1 MDSVAKWSEDV
12 LPVLMRI
19 ERVAEII
26 RNDATSGHR
35 WNVERAGEII
45 NLVRIA
51 QSKAQ
56 EPLDN
61 GDV

>member
-1 MDSVAKWSEDV
+1 
-12 LPVLMRI
+12 MRI

-35 WNVERAGEII
+35 WNMERAGEII

>member
-1 MDSVAKWSEDV
+1 MAKWSEEV

-26 RNDATSGHR
+26 RTDTTSGHR
-35 WNVERAGEII
+35 WHSERAGEII

-51 QSKAQ
+51 QSKVQ
-56 EPLDN
+56 EPLAN